1 MGNCFKKIIAYRT
14 SDKGNPKEKLPH
26 LNRYDYLERVID
38 IFRDWEFIFILDN
51 VTEETLETF
60 ESRYEKK
67 GKIINTALGNSGSY
81 NFMIEYIISN
91 HKDGIVYLLED
102 DYLHL
107 PGSSDAILEGLEIAD
122 YVTLYD
128 HPDKYTNGI
137 NPLVKNNSEQTRV
150 YLSNLCHW
158 KETNSTTMT
167 FATRIKTLEK
177 DIFFHK
183 LFTVGVKP
191 LEFLSKRRFGY
202 KKIPM
207 DYPLW
212 RSLILIKRRK
222 LISSIPAYSTHAE
235 VAWISPKFK
244 I

>member
-1 MGNCFKKIIAYRT
+1 M
-14 SDKGNPKEKLPH
+14 
-26 LNRYDYLERVID
+26 
-38 IFRDWEFIFILDN
+38 
-51 VTEETLETF
+51 
-60 ESRYEKK
+60 
-67 GKIINTALGNSGSY
+67 GNSGSY
-81 NFMIEYIISN
+81 NFLTEYIISN
-91 HKDGIVYLLED
+91 YNDGIVYLLED

-107 PGSSDAILEGLEIAD
+107 HGSSDAILEGLEIAD

-128 HPDKYTNGI
+128 HPDKYVNGI

-150 YLSNLCHW
+150 YLSNSCHW

-167 FATRIKTLEK
+167 FATRIKTLK
-177 DIFFHK
+177 RDIFFHK

-191 LEFLSKRRFGY
+191 LSFFSKKRFGY

-222 LISSIPAYSTHAE
+222 LISPIPAYSTHAE
-235 VAWISPKFK
+235 LAWISPKFNK
-244 I
+244 